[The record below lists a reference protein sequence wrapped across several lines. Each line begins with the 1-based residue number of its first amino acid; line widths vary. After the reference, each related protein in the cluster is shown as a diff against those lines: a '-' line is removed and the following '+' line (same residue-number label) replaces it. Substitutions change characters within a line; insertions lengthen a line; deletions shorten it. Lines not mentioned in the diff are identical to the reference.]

1 MARLTDRISGLM
13 DRAGALLRRYA
24 RPIRDAL
31 ILVGLARAA
40 YYFFV
45 QDIQPWTF
53 VGLDAR
59 AYWGIDLAHPYVS
72 SGLGEVSTYLY
83 SPAFAQLMAPLSN
96 LPFEV
101 FLVGWMFL
109 LAAVFVWLVWPWPWA
124 ALILFLP
131 VTYELFVGNI
141 HFLIAATIVL
151 GFRAPAVWA
160 FPVLTKITPAVG
172 LLWFPVRR
180 EWRGLAIAVGTIAGI
195 VLVSFVI
202 APSAWVDWVRFLL
215 SSPGR
220 SEVLLP
226 RIALGVALVLVGAAT
241 GRRWF
246 VPVAVFI
253 SLPVV
258 WINSW
263 VILLAVIRLRDG
275 VPPITADAGGTR
287 ASSPR
292 VPVTERTTGP

>member
-1 MARLTDRISGLM
+1 MARLVDRTSGLM

-24 RPIRDAL
+24 RPVRDAL

-45 QDIQPWTF
+45 QDIRPWTF

-59 AYWGIDLAHPYVS
+59 AYWGVDLAHPYVN

-101 FLVGWMFL
+101 FLAGWMIL

-131 VTYELFVGNI
+131 VTYELFVGNV
-141 HFLIAATIVL
+141 HFLIAAAIVV
-151 GFRAPAVWA
+151 GFRAPAAWA

-180 EWRGLAIAVGTIAGI
+180 DWRGLAIAVGNDRRHRAG
-195 VLVSFVI
+195 VLRHRAVGLGGLGSV
-202 APSAWVDWVRFLL
+202 PPW
-215 SSPGR
+215 
-220 SEVLLP
+220 LP
-226 RIALGVALVLVGAAT
+226 RTERAPGAAGCPRRGCSCWWSSHRQT
-241 GRRWF
+241 MARAGGRVHLPARRLDQLMGHPARRHPPARRGPADHGRRGWYQH
-246 VPVAVFI
+246 
-253 SLPVV
+253 
-258 WINSW
+258 
-263 VILLAVIRLRDG
+263 R
-275 VPPITADAGGTR
+275 
-287 ASSPR
+287 
-292 VPVTERTTGP
+292 

>member
-1 MARLTDRISGLM
+1 MIMVRLVANLSGMM

-24 RPIRDAL
+24 RPVRDAL

-53 VGLDAR
+53 VGLDTR
-59 AYWGIDLAHPYVS
+59 AYWGVDIAHPYVN

-83 SPAFAQLMAPLSN
+83 SPAFAQLLAPMSN

-101 FLVGWMFL
+101 FLGGWMIL
-109 LAAVFVWLVWPWPWA
+109 ISAVFVWLVWPWPWA

-141 HFLIAATIVL
+141 HFLIAAAIVA

-160 FPVLTKITPAVG
+160 FPVLTKITPAVS
-172 LLWFPVRR
+172 LFWYPVRR
-180 EWRGLAIAVGTIAGI
+180 DWRGLAIAGGTIAGI
-195 VLVSFVI
+195 VVVSFVI
-202 APSAWVDWVRFLL
+202 APSAWVDWIQFVL

-220 SEVLLP
+220 SELLVP
-226 RIALGVALVLVGAAT
+226 RIAVGVVLVLLGAAT
-241 GRRWF
+241 GRRWL

-263 VILLAVIRLRDG
+263 VILLAVIRLRDRI
-275 VPPITADAGGTR
+275 PPITALGVADLGEAPGAAGAGQ
-287 ASSPR
+287 
-292 VPVTERTTGP
+292 